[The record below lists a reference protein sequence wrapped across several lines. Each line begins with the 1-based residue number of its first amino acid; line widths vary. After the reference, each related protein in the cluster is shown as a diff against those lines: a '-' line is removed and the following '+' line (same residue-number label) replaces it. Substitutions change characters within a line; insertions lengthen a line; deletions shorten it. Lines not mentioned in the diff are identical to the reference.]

1 MKLWNNEAQYHTP
14 VLLQEV
20 MEYLHPC
27 SGQTFIDCTLG
38 GGGHAKEIM
47 QRIEPDGR
55 MLGIDADEDALHN
68 IISKKGFIAVR
79 GNFRD
84 IEALAKENGFQG
96 VHGIL
101 FDLGVSSFQL
111 DNPQKG
117 FGFFS
122 ERLDMRMD
130 ARNALTAH
138 EIIKSWRREDL
149 EKIFREYGE
158 EKLAPHIARAI
169 VQRRKQEE
177 IHSPEKLASI
187 ISDVYKKY
195 YRKPSRK
202 NPATRVFQALRI
214 AVNDELHSLSQG
226 IYGAIG
232 LLRSG
237 GRIAVISYHSL
248 EDGNVKEIFKK
259 ESRDCICNADIPAC
273 QCAHARQLRILTKKP
288 IVPDKKEAG
297 ENPRARSAKLRVAE
311 KI

>member
-1 MKLWNNEAQYHTP
+1 MKQWNNKAQYHTP

-20 MEYLHPC
+20 MEYLHPRP
-27 SGQTFIDCTLG
+27 GQTFIDCTLG

-55 MLGIDADEDALHN
+55 LLGIDADEDALHN
-68 IISKKGFIAVR
+68 IISKKNFIAVR

-96 VHGIL
+96 VNGIL

-130 ARNALTAH
+130 AQNALTAH
-138 EIIKSWRREDL
+138 EIVKSWRREDL
-149 EKIFREYGE
+149 ERIFREYGE

-169 VQRRKQEE
+169 VQERKQGE

-202 NPATRVFQALRI
+202 IPATRVFQALRI
-214 AVNDELHSLSQG
+214 AVNDELHSLSRG
-226 IYGAIG
+226 LYGAIE

-259 ESRDCICNADIPAC
+259 ESRDCICNADIPVC

-288 IVPDKKEAG
+288 VVPDKKEVG